1 MLQHSFQECVRMC
14 MCLGSRHGISIIIL
28 FVRCDLNCLALFD
41 NIHNLWLFN
50 WFSSVIH
57 TQWLSDSFSFF
68 FILLFLSA
76 FIPAQNAHPSCL
88 SFKTA
93 LVPLYWDRPFCYLY
107 PIWFFLTLLHNLFLR
122 SYTFQ
127 FIVHFLIINHLYH
140 SIQHFIFKFYWSIVD
155 LQCCISFRC
164 AAKWIS
170 YAYTY
175 IHSFF
180 PSRLL

>member
-1 MLQHSFQECVRMC
+1 MIWIVWL
-14 MCLGSRHGISIIIL
+14 CLITFTICGYLIGSPLLSTPSDCRIL
-28 FVRCDLNCLALFD
+28 FL
-41 NIHNLWLFN
+41 
-50 WFSSVIH
+50 
-57 TQWLSDSFSFF
+57 FF